1 MCRRQCELHIGRIEM
16 VQTWGPNTLI
26 ERMATKKPK
35 HGNPCHE
42 TRFFSIWNG
51 TPTCQSLQMFQ
62 GYLTLGPP
70 QVSVLMGFP
79 TPFMAIMM
87 ILLEGKLGWTRD
99 GIWCFYYPCIWRHA
113 SSIKEVWLPDRKE
126 RKTFSS
132 ESSWWFSKHNGYT
145 AYPSL
150 FVLGTSQRN
159 SLVPLQLVDSL
170 KFKILF
176 RSGEHVCGFH
186 LCACIV
192 LCHE

>member
-16 VQTWGPNTLI
+16 VQAWGPNTLI

-70 QVSVLMGFP
+70 QASVLMGFP

-113 SSIKEVWLPDRKE
+113 SSIRSLIAGQE
-126 RKTFSS
+126 RKKNMQFW
-132 ESSWWFSKHNGYT
+132 E
-145 AYPSL
+145 
-150 FVLGTSQRN
+150 
-159 SLVPLQLVDSL
+159 QLVVFKAQWVHSVP
-170 KFKILF
+170 KFIRFGHQPKKFTGTLTT
-176 RSGEHVCGFH
+176 SW
-186 LCACIV
+186 
-192 LCHE
+192 